1 MARSDLPSAL
11 QYQQRYENIQNF
23 IQFVKEVRVPPDFTF
38 SYEDLTSE
46 NDVERPKVV
55 DCVLWLKRLHEG
67 HSPLPFN
74 MPGLAAGG
82 GLTSFTAG
90 GGGSGGGGNDLFPE
104 MDSSR
109 KAAAMYSAR
118 SMSMKMST
126 SSTTATAATM
136 AGDGGAALGPAAA
149 RGVPGGG
156 VAGSGTSTG
165 VAQLLSQ
172 LSVVLKAQ
180 STHSI
185 DITSTSVTQVGLR
198 CCPCGWASGVGLS
211 GGRLESGLSGW
222 ALMQVCC
229 KGWVEQLQVG
239 IGIPTLRG
247 PAQTDLLS
255 PDARSTGPVRPL
267 SCPCN
272 PDSEDQQAGKRNKH
286 GCAWSCLQHRPQ
298 QH

>member
-1 MARSDLPSAL
+1 MTACNCIHAAQTVHMARSDLPSAL

-82 GLTSFTAG
+82 GLTGLTA
-90 GGGSGGGGNDLFPE
+90 GGGGNDLSPE

-126 SSTTATAATM
+126 SSTTTTSAAMM
-136 AGDGGAALGPAAA
+136 AGMVSDGGAAPGPAAAAPA
-149 RGVPGGG
+149 RGVPGA
-156 VAGSGTSTG
+156 VAGGGTSTG

-172 LSVVLKAQ
+172 LSVMLKAQ
-180 STHSI
+180 SMHSI
-185 DITSTSVTQVGLR
+185 DITSASGTQVGL
-198 CCPCGWASGVGLS
+198 
-211 GGRLESGLSGW
+211 
-222 ALMQVCC
+222 
-229 KGWVEQLQVG
+229 
-239 IGIPTLRG
+239 
-247 PAQTDLLS
+247 
-255 PDARSTGPVRPL
+255 
-267 SCPCN
+267 
-272 PDSEDQQAGKRNKH
+272 
-286 GCAWSCLQHRPQ
+286 
-298 QH
+298 